1 MNYTDSKQPASNS
14 PIALLLKEKP
24 DAFKMLKAG
33 DFVEGKFLLKDK
45 KSAFFDLGRFGTGIV
60 YGVEFGNAQDILKTL
75 EPGAVIGAKVV
86 DSENEEGYIELSLTK
101 ATRHKAWIEIQDLK
115 ERGEVLP
122 FVITGANSG
131 GLMGDLKGIKAFL
144 PVSQLGATHYP
155 VVDDGSR
162 EKILEA
168 LKQFVGAEFQVK
180 ILDFNPRG
188 KRLIVSERESVSENV
203 KESLAKYAAGDVISG
218 VISGIADFGAFVR
231 FADHPEIEGLIHI
244 SELDHTLIENPK
256 DIVKLHDEVKAKI
269 IDIKDGKVTLSLK
282 ALKPD
287 PWAML
292 ETKYAVGQEV
302 KGTVTRFN
310 PFGAFVALGDVQG
323 LIHVSEFG
331 SVEEMQKQL
340 QIGASYTFKIDVL
353 KPKEKRVIL
362 KLVKNAN
369 IKVENDSSK

>member
-1 MNYTDSKQPASNS
+1 MQSTNT
-14 PIALLLKEKP
+14 IKE
-24 DAFKMLKAG
+24 
-33 DFVEGKFLLKDK
+33 
-45 KSAFFDLGRFGTGIV
+45 T
-60 YGVEFGNAQDILKTL
+60 
-75 EPGAVIGAKVV
+75 
-86 DSENEEGYIELSLTK
+86 ELSEETVRLLSK
-101 ATRHKAWIEIQDLK
+101 AKNEPDWLLQR
-115 ERGEVLP
+115 R
-122 FVITGANSG
+122 
-131 GLMGDLKGIKAFL
+131 
-144 PVSQLGATHYP
+144 
-155 VVDDGSR
+155 
-162 EKILEA
+162 LEA